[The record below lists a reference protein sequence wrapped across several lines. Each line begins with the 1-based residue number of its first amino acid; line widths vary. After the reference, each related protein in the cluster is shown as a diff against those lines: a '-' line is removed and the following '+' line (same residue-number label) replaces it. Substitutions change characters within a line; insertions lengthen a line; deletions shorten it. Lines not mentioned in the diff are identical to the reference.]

1 MNETGSGAAEPADR
15 AYFSTIEAEFIRRR
29 GTPFLLSPKD
39 YALARRWFALGIPLE
54 DVTAGVADA
63 FDRREAREASGRVN
77 SLSYCEGAVLEAWE
91 RRASG
96 RVGKAGAPAEPEDV
110 TARLEAIET
119 GLDALAP
126 RFAPAAEGARRT
138 LARLRASGRA
148 PEEIER
154 SLARAEKSLL
164 RDVDALLTEEERAA
178 IVREVE
184 ARLGAGAASM
194 EDAAVKRTREVL
206 VRQRLRSAYAVPRL
220 SLLS

>member
-1 MNETGSGAAEPADR
+1 MSETGSGAPDDAAR

-96 RVGKAGAPAEPEDV
+96 RVGKAGPAEPEDV
-110 TARLEAIET
+110 AARLGAIES

-126 RFAPAAEGARRT
+126 RFGPAADGARRA
-138 LARLRASGRA
+138 LARMKASGRA
-148 PEEIER
+148 PEAIER
-154 SLARAEKSLL
+154 SLARAEKNLL
-164 RDVDALLTEEERAA
+164 REVDALLTAQERAA
-178 IVREVE
+178 IAREVE
-184 ARLGAGAASM
+184 DRLGANGASM
-194 EDAAVKRTREVL
+194 ESAALQRTREVL
-206 VRQRLRSAYAVPRL
+206 VRQRLRSAYSIPRL

>member
-1 MNETGSGAAEPADR
+1 MSETGSGAPDAAAR

-63 FDRREAREASGRVN
+63 FDRRAAREASGRVN

-96 RVGKAGAPAEPEDV
+96 RVGKASPPEEPQDV
-110 TARLEAIET
+110 TARLGTIET
-119 GLDALAP
+119 ALEALAP
-126 RFAPAAEGARRT
+126 RFAPAAEGARRA
-138 LARLRASGRA
+138 LARLKASGKT

-154 SLARAEKSLL
+154 ALARAEKSLL
-164 RDVDALLTEEERAA
+164 REVDALLTADERAA

-184 ARLGAGAASM
+184 GRIGAGIASM
-194 EDAAVKRTREVL
+194 EDAALKRTRDVL
-206 VRQRLRSAYAVPRL
+206 VRQRLRSAYSLPRL
-220 SLLS
+220 TLLS

>member
-39 YALARRWFALGIPLE
+39 YGLARRWFELGIPLE
-54 DVTAGVADA
+54 DVTAGIADA
-63 FDRREAREASGRVN
+63 FERRQERAASGRVN

-96 RVGKAGAPAEPEDV
+96 RVGKAVPSAEPDV
-110 TARLEAIET
+110 ADRLAAIESA
-119 GLDALAP
+119 LDRLAP
-126 RFAPAAEGARRT
+126 RFAPAAAGARRA
-138 LARLRASGRA
+138 LVRLRASGKP

-154 SLARAEKSLL
+154 SLARAEKTLL
-164 RDVDALLTEEERAA
+164 REIDALISDEERIA
-178 IVREVE
+178 IVRDVE
-184 ARLGAGAASM
+184 ARLGPGAESM
-194 EDAAVKRTREVL
+194 DEAALRRTRDVL
-206 VRQRLRSAYAVPRL
+206 VRQRLRSAFSVPRL

>member
-39 YALARRWFALGIPLE
+39 YGLARRWFELGIPLE
-54 DVTAGVADA
+54 DVTAGIADA
-63 FDRREAREASGRVN
+63 FERRQERAASGRVN

-96 RVGKAGAPAEPEDV
+96 RVGKAGPPSEPDVAE
-110 TARLEAIET
+110 RLAAIDAA
-119 GLDALAP
+119 LDGLAP
-126 RFAPAAEGARRT
+126 RFAPAAAGARRA
-138 LARLRASGRA
+138 LARLRASGKP

-154 SLARAEKSLL
+154 SLARAEKTMLREVDSLIS
-164 RDVDALLTEEERAA
+164 DEERAA
-178 IVREVE
+178 IVRDVE
-184 ARLGAGAASM
+184 SRLGAGA
-194 EDAAVKRTREVL
+194 DAMDEAALRRTRDVL
-206 VRQRLRSAYAVPRL
+206 MRQRLRSAFSVPRL